1 MRSLL
6 LIPLFL
12 VSCNTIPRETPSSK
26 NPVTT
31 VNQGKPV
38 KVTREFTVSRFSFNT
53 DKSKYSHL
61 SGSHQNRTATGI
73 GNGGTILGYTIPLNS
88 SLKRVKEGQR
98 NQAAILTFTQG
109 AKSISLLA
117 VANDT
122 GGIHINGDS
131 RNRGWGELGINTWL
145 AAQKQGLQIKL
156 SRNRLS
162 TPGVKLKFQLLDY
175 RVKTVS
181 QYKRLTRVLRDSGQ
195 LR

>member
-6 LIPLFL
+6 LIPLIL
-12 VSCNTIPRETPSSK
+12 VSCNTIPWETTSPK
-26 NPVTT
+26 NPVSS
-31 VNQGKPV
+31 VPGGKPV
-38 KVTREFTVSRFSFNT
+38 KVTREFSVSRFSFNT
-53 DKSKYSHL
+53 DKSKYAHL
-61 SGSHQNRTATGI
+61 SGSHQSQTATGI
-73 GNGGTILGYTIPLNS
+73 GNGGTILGYTIPLDS

-109 AKSISLLA
+109 SKSITLLA

-122 GGIHINGDS
+122 GGLHVNGNS
-131 RNRGWGELGINTWL
+131 HNRTWGELGINTWL
-145 AAQKQGLQIKL
+145 AAQKQGLNIQL

-181 QYKRLTRVLRDSGQ
+181 QYKRLQRVLRDSGQ
-195 LR
+195 L